1 MLASTAGARRFSSPG
16 PVLPGGGEKAENEA
30 LASGIAPSR
39 VEGADRRCR
48 AAPTVQACTAALD
61 AGQQV
66 VDAEDRYDAAST
78 DEENDVAFDQQ
89 QAALTLLST
98 AVASCGR

>member
-1 MLASTAGARRFSSPG
+1 
-16 PVLPGGGEKAENEA
+16 
-30 LASGIAPSR
+30 
-39 VEGADRRCR
+39 
-48 AAPTVQACTAALD
+48 VQACTAALD